1 MHSLCVEVF
10 ATSEILP
17 YLRHKSKN
25 IARLFGQNFHDLLDN
40 LFRFHVAQAT
50 PFRYNLNMKTRQRKI
65 LVAIPTNGPDGRLR
79 VAGVLKY
86 ANTRTNWDLRIVSSR
101 TAFTDAEVREL
112 LVGGL
117 DGCILAAYT
126 PAVEEILKKRIPTIL
141 ALENMHQQIG
151 ERPNCL
157 SVLMDNH
164 EIGRLAAE
172 HFKSLGRF
180 ASYAFIPAPPK
191 IPWSLERKAAFF
203 ENADKRSNFFEFP
216 ESEFEMVNMTGEA
229 GIQVRTEELVDFL
242 KSLPRPAAVFAANDL
257 LAVQV
262 VKACRVAHI
271 KVPTSLAVIGCDNDE
286 LLCQGEKPAL
296 TSILPG
302 FEKAGFAA
310 ARALDSLI
318 RGKRPGA
325 HELRIPGAALVPRAS
340 TTTLPP
346 AVAVVNAAMD
356 YIRKHAT
363 EGIST
368 SDVIEQ
374 LHISRS
380 LLDLRFRQLR
390 NESVMDAI
398 LGIRLAAVRDRIEKT
413 DRKFLTIGAE
423 CGFRNPDYLKRLFR
437 KRFGMSMRAWR
448 LKNRSRRASAS

>member
-1 MHSLCVEVF
+1 
-10 ATSEILP
+10 
-17 YLRHKSKN
+17 
-25 IARLFGQNFHDLLDN
+25 
-40 LFRFHVAQAT
+40 
-50 PFRYNLNMKTRQRKI
+50 MKTRQCKI

-101 TAFTDAEVREL
+101 TAFTDAEVSEL

-141 ALENMHQQIG
+141 ALENMHEQIG

-229 GIQVRTEELVDFL
+229 GIQVHTEELVDFL

-302 FEKAGFAA
+302 FEKAGFAS

-318 RGKRPGA
+318 CGKRPGA
-325 HELRIPGAALVPRAS
+325 HELRIPGATLVPRAS

-390 NESVMDAI
+390 NESVLDAI

-437 KRFGMSMRAWR
+437 KRFGMSMRTWR
-448 LKNRSRRASAS
+448 ATHRKTNMP

>member
-1 MHSLCVEVF
+1 
-10 ATSEILP
+10 
-17 YLRHKSKN
+17 
-25 IARLFGQNFHDLLDN
+25 
-40 LFRFHVAQAT
+40 
-50 PFRYNLNMKTRQRKI
+50 MKTRQRKI

-151 ERPNCL
+151 KRPNCL

-286 LLCQGEKPAL
+286 LLCLGEKPAL

-318 RGKRPGA
+318 RGKRPDA

>member
-1 MHSLCVEVF
+1 
-10 ATSEILP
+10 
-17 YLRHKSKN
+17 
-25 IARLFGQNFHDLLDN
+25 
-40 LFRFHVAQAT
+40 
-50 PFRYNLNMKTRQRKI
+50 MKTRQCKI

-126 PAVEEILKKRIPTIL
+126 PAVDEILKKRIPTIL
-141 ALENMHQQIG
+141 ALENMHKLIG
-151 ERPNCL
+151 PRDNCL
-157 SVLMDNH
+157 AVLMDNH
-164 EIGRLAAE
+164 EIGRIAAE

-180 ASYAFIPAPPK
+180 ASYAFVPAPPK

-203 ENADKRSNFFEFP
+203 ENADKRSEFFEFP

-325 HELRIPGAALVPRAS
+325 HELRIPGATLVPRAS

-437 KRFGMSMRAWR
+437 KRFGMSMRTWR
-448 LKNRSRRASAS
+448 ATHQKTNMP

>member
-1 MHSLCVEVF
+1 M
-10 ATSEILP
+10 
-17 YLRHKSKN
+17 KS
-25 IARLFGQNFHDLLDN
+25 
-40 LFRFHVAQAT
+40 
-50 PFRYNLNMKTRQRKI
+50 RQRKI

-101 TAFTDAEVREL
+101 TAFNDDEVHEL
-112 LVGGL
+112 LGGGL

-126 PAVEEILKKRIPTIL
+126 PAVDEILKRRIPTII
-141 ALENMHQQIG
+141 ALENMHQELG
-151 ERPNCL
+151 PRPNCI

-164 EIGRLAAE
+164 EIGRIAAE
-172 HFKSLGRF
+172 HFKSLGHF

-203 ENADKRSNFFEFP
+203 ENADRRAEFFEYP
-216 ESEFEMVNMTGEA
+216 ESDFEMVNMTGEA
-229 GIQVRTEELVDFL
+229 GIQVRTEELVEFL
-242 KSLPRPAAVFAANDL
+242 RSLPRPAAVFAANDL
-257 LAVQV
+257 LAVQAI
-262 VKACRVAHI
+262 KACREARI
-271 KVPTSLAVIGCDNDE
+271 KVPASLAVIGCDNDE
-286 LLCQGEKPAL
+286 LLCQGERPAL

-310 ARALDSLI
+310 ARALDALI
-318 RGKRPGA
+318 HGTPPA
-325 HELRIPGAALVPRAS
+325 THVLRIPGAALVPRAS

-356 YIRKHAT
+356 FIKTHALD
-363 EGIST
+363 GIST
-368 SDVIEQ
+368 ADVISH
-374 LHISRS
+374 LRISRS

-398 LGIRLAAVRDRIEKT
+398 LGIRLAAVRERIEKT
-413 DRKFLTIGAE
+413 DKKFLAIGAE

-437 KRFGMSMRAWR
+437 KRFGMSMREWR
-448 LKNRSRRASAS
+448 DSARK

>member
-1 MHSLCVEVF
+1 
-10 ATSEILP
+10 
-17 YLRHKSKN
+17 
-25 IARLFGQNFHDLLDN
+25 
-40 LFRFHVAQAT
+40 
-50 PFRYNLNMKTRQRKI
+50 MKTRQCKI

-141 ALENMHQQIG
+141 ALENMHEQIG

-271 KVPTSLAVIGCDNDE
+271 KVPTSLAVID
-286 LLCQGEKPAL
+286 ATM
-296 TSILPG
+296 TSFSARAKNPRLR
-302 FEKAGFAA
+302 AYCRDSRR
-310 ARALDSLI
+310 RALDSLI

-437 KRFGMSMRAWR
+437 KRFGMSMRTWR
-448 LKNRSRRASAS
+448 ATHQKTNMP

>member
-1 MHSLCVEVF
+1 
-10 ATSEILP
+10 
-17 YLRHKSKN
+17 
-25 IARLFGQNFHDLLDN
+25 
-40 LFRFHVAQAT
+40 
-50 PFRYNLNMKTRQRKI
+50 MKTRQCKI

-101 TAFTDAEVREL
+101 TAFTDAEVSEL

-141 ALENMHQQIG
+141 ALENMHEQIG

-302 FEKAGFAA
+302 FEKAGFAS

-318 RGKRPGA
+318 CGKRPGA
-325 HELRIPGAALVPRAS
+325 HELRIPGATLVPRAS

-390 NESVMDAI
+390 NESVLDAI

-437 KRFGMSMRAWR
+437 KRFGMSMRTWR
-448 LKNRSRRASAS
+448 ATHRKTNMP

>member
-1 MHSLCVEVF
+1 
-10 ATSEILP
+10 
-17 YLRHKSKN
+17 
-25 IARLFGQNFHDLLDN
+25 
-40 LFRFHVAQAT
+40 
-50 PFRYNLNMKTRQRKI
+50 MKTRQRKI

-141 ALENMHQQIG
+141 ALENMHEQIG

-286 LLCQGEKPAL
+286 LLCQGERPAL

-310 ARALDSLI
+310 ARALDAFLH
-318 RGKRPGA
+318 GKPLA
-325 HELRIPGAALVPRAS
+325 SHELRIPGAALVPRSS

-356 YIRKHAT
+356 FIKTHALD
-363 EGIST
+363 GIST
-368 SDVIEQ
+368 ADVISH
-374 LHISRS
+374 LRISRS

-398 LGIRLAAVRDRIEKT
+398 LGIRLAAVRERIEKT
-413 DRKFLTIGAE
+413 DKKFLAIGAE

-437 KRFGMSMRAWR
+437 KRFGMSMREWR
-448 LKNRSRRASAS
+448 DSARK